1 MDTSAYSREFTE
13 WALKTEVGRGAFICS
28 AGMPGLASPCLIW
41 CFWLTQ
47 SKTARQRKWFGFG
60 GHSAQSRSEEGFV
73 GVGGKRGHEHVFW
86 KSAFTNQRGSNLFI
100 GEKSWI
106 L

>member
-1 MDTSAYSREFTE
+1 MLSSAP
-13 WALKTEVGRGAFICS
+13 LAF
-28 AGMPGLASPCLIW
+28 LAWPHLIW

-47 SKTARQRKWFGFG
+47 SKTAHERKRFGFG

-73 GVGGKRGHEHVFW
+73 GVGGKRGREHVFW

-100 GEKSWI
+100 GEKS
-106 L
+106 